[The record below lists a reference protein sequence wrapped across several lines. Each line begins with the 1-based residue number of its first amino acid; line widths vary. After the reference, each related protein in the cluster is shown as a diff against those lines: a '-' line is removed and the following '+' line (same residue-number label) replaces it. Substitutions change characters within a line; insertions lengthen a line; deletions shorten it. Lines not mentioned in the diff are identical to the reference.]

1 MRELAL
7 NEMSAVSGGVAA
19 FSPEFFKRMDQIFSN
34 SLDGMATGMSI
45 GGKYGGAGGF
55 GFGALSQLVGLIV
68 PTIMGGTLGF
78 VSGIILGYEKT
89 TALLADY
96 RQQFGQGSVG

>member
-7 NEMSAVSGGVAA
+7 NEMSAVSGAGT
-19 FSPEFFKRMDQIFSN
+19 FTPEIFTRMDQIFSN
-34 SLDGMATGMSI
+34 CLDGMSTGMSI

-68 PTIMGGTLGF
+68 PTIMGGALGF
-78 VSGIILGYEKT
+78 VSGIILGYDNT
-89 TALLADY
+89 SALLADY
-96 RQQFGQGSVG
+96 RHQFGQGNVG